1 MSVIVCGM
9 NFWPISKQDKSCNLP
24 TVLQQGV
31 KSFSKYYDSAHS
43 GRILTFH
50 PELGSVDVKVRFERR
65 THELTLSTHGMV
77 VLALFEGLGNE
88 ESLSYTVCLSSL
100 RRAIILMKYIRKSLL
115 RPEFQS
121 QN

>member
-1 MSVIVCGM
+1 MATIVCGM

-31 KSFSKYYDSAHS
+31 KSFSKFYDLAHS

-50 PELGSVDVKVRFERR
+50 PELGSVEVKVRFEKR

-77 VLALFEGLGNE
+77 VLALFEGLANE
-88 ESLSYTVCLSSL
+88 ESISYLVRLLLS
-100 RRAIILMKYIRKSLL
+100 I
-115 RPEFQS
+115 
-121 QN
+121 